1 MRLMRIVFLS
11 VVLMSVGFIQAQNPA
26 NTTTGKSNQLSFGLG
41 IGNTVLYDASF
52 SLVRQIGLGP
62 NVHASF
68 RHSNGNSLHVI
79 GNTLAYYNFNSDVA
93 NPDYAISGEHLHE
106 QLNYTYLHQFTK
118 HTLDWAIG
126 GAFGLDFSQIKPE
139 GLVINN
145 APLHDFNLQ
154 LQLAAKA
161 DYPFHLFQ
169 KNWNFGYQLHFPLVA
184 YNSRPDYLGFTEFSG
199 DSKYFN
205 ENGEF
210 TSIQQNYFYINQ
222 SMHITLNCSSQN
234 AFALNYNWY
243 YANNSLA
250 NNYQNLNNALLVT
263 YTRNFTSN

>member
-1 MRLMRIVFLS
+1 MSLKQIVFLT
-11 VVLMSVGFIQAQNPA
+11 VVLLSVRIMYAQNQ
-26 NTTTGKSNQLSFGLG
+26 TTAASEKSNQLSFGLG
-41 IGNTVLYDASF
+41 IGNTVVYDASF

-62 NVHASF
+62 NVYVAF
-68 RHSNGNSLHVI
+68 LHSKGNAVHII
-79 GNTLAYYNFNSDVA
+79 GNTLALYNFNSDVT
-93 NPDYAISGEHLHE
+93 NSDYAISGEHLHE
-106 QLNYTYLHQFTK
+106 QLNYTYLQQFTK
-118 HTLDWAIG
+118 HKLNWAVG
-126 GAFGLDFSQIKPE
+126 GALGFDFSQIKPE

-161 DYPFHLFQ
+161 DYPFNLFQ
-169 KNWNFGYQLHFPLVA
+169 KNWNFGYQLHIPLVA

>member
-1 MRLMRIVFLS
+1 MSLKQIVFLT
-11 VVLMSVGFIQAQNPA
+11 VVLLSFRIMYAQNQ
-26 NTTTGKSNQLSFGLG
+26 TTAASGKSNQLSFGLG
-41 IGNTVLYDASF
+41 IGNTVLYDAAF

-62 NVHASF
+62 NVYASF
-68 RHSNGNSLHVI
+68 QHINGNSVHI
-79 GNTLAYYNFNSDVA
+79 MGNTLALYNFNSDVT
-93 NPDYAISGEHLHE
+93 NSDYTISGEHLHE
-106 QLNYTYLHQFTK
+106 QLNYTYLQQFTK
-118 HTLDWAIG
+118 HKLDWAIG
-126 GAFGLDFSQIKPE
+126 GAFGFDFAQIKPE

-161 DYPFHLFQ
+161 DYPFDLFQ
-169 KNWNFGYQLHFPLVA
+169 RKWSLGYQVHIPFVA

-205 ENGEF
+205 ENGAF
-210 TSIQQNYFYINQ
+210 TSVQQNYCYINQ
-222 SMHITLNCSSQN
+222 NMQIVLICSSQN
-234 AFALNYNWY
+234 IFALNYNWY

-250 NNYQNLNNALLVT
+250 NTYKNLNNALLVT